1 MAPQGQ
7 TLSQRQVRRQCLLP
21 GRHNIAVCLERLG
34 RDEEALALRRECYT
48 TSKRLNVPNGD
59 LYVDVLNLSK
69 SLLDTHRHT
78 EARSLLRE
86 QLPKARRA
94 LGPADDTLFKLRWNY
109 ALSLCDTGAS
119 REDVLEATT
128 LLEELSSTA
137 QRVYGPSN
145 PVAAGVKRDLAHARR
160 KLASSTDS

>member
-1 MAPQGQ
+1 M
-7 TLSQRQVRRQCLLP
+7 
-21 GRHNIAVCLERLG
+21 
-34 RDEEALALRRECYT
+34 
-48 TSKRLNVPNGD
+48 VPNID
-59 LYVDVLNLSK
+59 LYIDVLNLSK

-78 EARSLLRE
+78 EARSFLRE

-128 LLEELSSTA
+128 LLEELSSTT
-137 QRVYGPSN
+137 RRIYGPAN
-145 PVAAGVKRDLAHARR
+145 PFAEMVQRAFVASQKALAHVDAH
-160 KLASSTDS
+160 ASLESHAWQRLFPLLHRN